1 MDYVDSQT
9 FWKTIAVIKSV
20 GDITDERGTLDSNT
34 KKGIQQAFYKDA
46 DGVIVGEVLRE
57 PPNPTN
63 HYINY
68 TYINNK
74 PELWEKV
81 KEVS

>member
-1 MDYVDSQT
+1 MDSVDSKV
-9 FWKTIAVIKSV
+9 FWETIAVVKSSGGV
-20 GDITDERGTLDSNT
+20 TEERGTLDSNT
-34 KKGIQQAFYKDA
+34 KKGVQQAVYKDA
-46 DGVIVGEVLRE
+46 DGIKVGEILRE

-68 TYINNK
+68 TYITNK

>member
-1 MDYVDSQT
+1 MKDLLRLWWCVS
-9 FWKTIAVIKSV
+9 WLRKI
-20 GDITDERGTLDSNT
+20 GITEERGTLDSNT
-34 KKGIQQAFYKDA
+34 KKGIQQVFYKD
-46 DGVIVGEVLRE
+46 GEGIIVGEVLRE

-68 TYINNK
+68 TYITSK
-74 PELWEKV
+74 PDLWEKV

>member
-1 MDYVDSQT
+1 MDYVDANV
-9 FWKTIAVIKSV
+9 FWKTIALIKSV
-20 GDITDERGTLDSNT
+20 GDITEERGTLDSG
-34 KKGIQQAFYKDA
+34 KKSGIQQVFYKDA
-46 DGVIVGEVLRE
+46 DGIIVGEVLRE

-68 TYINNK
+68 TYITSK